1 MPEPLNKSES
11 ERVNGEEETLDFDK
25 PDFMFLPQGNH
36 EWRQQGTY
44 LVCKS
49 CEIQHAVWIGT
60 EKIMVGLNDKGQ
72 PILKKKDG
80 LS

>member
-1 MPEPLNKSES
+1 
-11 ERVNGEEETLDFDK
+11 
-25 PDFMFLPQGNH
+25 MFLPQGHH